1 MGVEFVDPRIFS
13 KVALLWHHEGAQYST
28 AMNRSIKMPAW
39 RWFATNFLLCL
50 AAVAVPLQGV
60 GAPSDEPSNAA
71 VPELIQRMAGNWTVE
86 EWMWTGTGTE
96 PIALPPAVAQRHLIG
111 NEFLEEV
118 MTATPASTQPF
129 TRIAYF
135 DYNAVAQ
142 QYEYFSLDTRAAQMM
157 NERSVGAARE
167 GHDPAG
173 LVLYGGIFI
182 APQWGPA
189 KNAAFRYRIVV
200 GGVAKDRQTVELYLT
215 PVSADSPHEFL
226 AFKYLYTR
234 RR

>member
-13 KVALLWHHEGAQYST
+13 KVALLWHHEGAQSST

-60 GAPSDEPSNAA
+60 GAPSDEPSNAS

-111 NEFLEEV
+111 NEFLDEV

-157 NERSVGAARE
+157 DERSVGAARE

-173 LVLYGGIFI
+173 AGALWWHIYCPSVGTGQERGIPISDRRGRCCQGSPDGGALFD
-182 APQWGPA
+182 AC
-189 KNAAFRYRIVV
+189 FR
-200 GGVAKDRQTVELYLT
+200 
-215 PVSADSPHEFL
+215 
-226 AFKYLYTR
+226 
-234 RR
+234 